1 MVIAVTFFIFG
12 FVKDVGAD
20 SNIPPTTEEI
30 LTAGQHGGQL
40 DPSVAT
46 SALPEVLPDVKP
58 LDLTHPPSTEE
69 IMAAGQLGGIL
80 YHTYEVTDK
89 AEEEEYNLSFG
100 LAIQEWN
107 SHNYTLAEE
116 LFKEHIAEYP
126 DSPWV
131 AEAMLHIGCFSQ
143 YNGMYTEAEEWFN
156 WILDANKDNSY
167 EGAKKLVNKAT
178 LRLGVLKVYQYN
190 FKGASQIF
198 ATLLRESS
206 DWRDRTYASH
216 WIQMLSRYKALELA
230 MLNCGTKALAYL
242 LEKDGKVAE
251 AKKVR
256 AIIPESGKGH
266 SLKDL
271 SDVASRYG
279 YKCVALK
286 ISPSELKELPL
297 PAIMHIDAKNP
308 GDGGHYWIL
317 ERVKGDRVELFDPQL
332 IRRYQQSLKEFSR
345 EWSGNVLVF
354 SNKEDL
360 PGVKLSE
367 NEMGQRYGGCCGAP
381 AAEDNLGDPGEN
393 AGPNPDD
400 GCGFGS
406 PRWSVSMVNMNVYVN
421 DIPLWYRNAI
431 GPSVMISLSYNS
443 QSALNQYEP
452 FGNKWQF
459 NYLTYPLQNPPDKPA
474 GTVTIFMPD
483 GRRDEYFPDGQGGF
497 IHPYRV
503 YNKLTKIEENHFELK
518 FPDNTVYVYKIPQG
532 TSSQQPFLV
541 EIIDP
546 HGQHLTFGYNSNVQ
560 LTTITDALGRVTTLH
575 YNAQGLVDLVTDQ
588 FNRSASFEYYANK
601 NLKKI
606 TDMGLYSTSF
616 TYQGDNYLASI
627 EKPTGTWD
635 FYIEPADGDDTK
647 PNYFNDY
654 FPPGCYENPGCQTW
668 ESYRVTITNPLG
680 DKAEYFYHGGC
691 GYEGGIGNCGYNW
704 YAPGSGYS
712 WYVSPRHY
720 VEYQG
725 HSVNN
730 FRSAKKTIYL
740 QRQYRYFHP
749 PNYYSRYYGVVS
761 TVVDPEDNFVDYG
774 YDDLTYD
781 LTSITDA
788 NGNQTSL
795 TYNDKGR
802 VTGLTDPLG
811 HTSQFT
817 YDGNDNLTKMEFPY
831 AAGDPRNYV
840 YNYEYDGSNN
850 LNKIKYPDY
859 PNNGETTFE
868 YNDRNQP
875 TKLTDPEG
883 TFYSFEY
890 DQFLGYLTAT
900 YINLHAGGTQDFY
913 VPNAF
918 GRVESH
924 TNRNGN
930 TISYGYDN
938 LDRIRT
944 VTYPN
949 FVKEYTYG
957 CCRLES
963 VTSNDG
969 STPLPFPLRFTYNNA
984 NRLTD
989 VRDVYDQPIHYEY
1002 NQSGN
1007 LTSITYPGNK
1017 TVSYAYDDA
1026 DRLITVTD
1034 WLNNVISYEYDTAG
1048 NLIKT
1053 TYPDG
1058 STIINQYDDANRL
1071 TAMTDYRMADLTVNA
1086 VSNYT
1091 LDALG
1096 NREEISFYQPLDVM
1110 PSPQALNGKYGFDNR
1125 LLETYGSTTYT
1136 SDANGNLI
1144 SRTGS
1149 SPATYTWNYDNML
1162 TDVAITGGNTYHYKY
1177 DGLGNRVSKRV
1188 NTTET
1193 RYIIDPLGSMVLA
1206 ETDDSG
1212 TITAY
1217 YVYGLGLISKITPT
1231 DQTYFYHY
1239 DGLGSTIAITDSSGN
1254 IMNKYA
1260 YDAYGKVV
1268 SQVEDPLVPNPF
1280 KYVGKYGVMD
1290 DGNGLLYMRARYY
1303 DPEAGRFINKD
1314 PIEGDLNLYTYVGNN
1329 PINHRDPTG
1338 LWSECDNAFMSNF
1351 IDCLGKR
1358 SLLVPLGMDIALAGC
1373 LATPA
1378 PFACMYAVIGIASGP
1393 ELAIVASCVTDAMN
1407 ARSNCQKKKDCNR

>member
-1 MVIAVTFFIFG
+1 MKLFNRRSNQIFVILVMTTFFLFCV
-12 FVKDVGAD
+12 VKVASAESIVPETEIMAAGDPGD
-20 SNIPPTTEEI
+20 SLSPGMAASTV
-30 LTAGQHGGQL
+30 
-40 DPSVAT
+40 S
-46 SALPEVLPDVKP
+46 EVLPSLKP
-58 LDLTHPPSTEE
+58 LDLTRPPTTKE

-80 YHTYEVTDK
+80 YPTYEVTDK

-156 WILDANKDNSY
+156 WILDTNKDNSY

-216 WIQMLSRYKALELA
+216 WIQRLSRYKALELA

-381 AAEDNLGDPGEN
+381 AAEDNLGDP
-393 AGPNPDD
+393 PVP
-400 GCGFGS
+400 FGS
-406 PRWSVSMVNMNVYVN
+406 PTWSVNMINMNLYVR

-474 GTVTIFMPD
+474 GTVVIFMPD
-483 GRRDEYFPDGQGGF
+483 GRRDEYFPDGQGGY

-518 FPDNTVYVYKIPQG
+518 FPDNTVYVYDIPEG

-606 TDMGLYSTSF
+606 TDMGMYSTSF
-616 TYQGDNYLASI
+616 TYEGDNYLASI
-627 EKPTGTWD
+627 EKPTGTWE

-668 ESYRVTITNPLG
+668 ESYRVTITNPVG

-691 GYEGGIGNCGYNW
+691 GYEGGIGNCGYTW
-704 YAPGSGYS
+704 YEPGTESSYS

-720 VEYQG
+720 VDYQSP
-725 HSVNN
+725 SVNN

-749 PNYYSRYYGVVS
+749 PDYYSRYYGVIS
-761 TVVDPEDNFVDYG
+761 TVVDPEENFIDYG

-781 LTSITDA
+781 LTNVMDA

-890 DQFLGYLTAT
+890 DQILGYLTAT
-900 YINLHAGGTQDFY
+900 YINLHAGGTQDSY

-944 VTYPN
+944 VTYPD
-949 FVKEYTYG
+949 FVKEYTYD

-963 VTSNDG
+963 ITSNDG
-969 STPLPFPLRFTYNNA
+969 STPLPYPLRFTYNDA

-989 VRDVYDQPIHYEY
+989 VRDVYDKPIHYEY

-1017 TVSYAYDDA
+1017 TVSYGYDDA

-1034 WLNNVISYEYDTAG
+1034 WLNNVVSYEYDTAG

-1071 TAMTDYRMADLTVNA
+1071 TAMTDYKMADLTVNA
-1086 VSNYT
+1086 VFNYT

-1110 PSPQALNGKYGFDNR
+1110 PSPQALNCTYGFDHR
-1125 LLETYGSTTYT
+1125 LVTDGTANYT
-1136 SDANGNLI
+1136 SDANGNRI
-1144 SRTGS
+1144 SKTGS
-1149 SPATYTWNYDNML
+1149 SPATYTWYYNNML
-1162 TDVAITGGNTYHYKY
+1162 TDVAVSGGNTYHYKY
-1177 DGLGNRVSKRV
+1177 DGLGNRVSKIV
-1188 NTTET
+1188 SSVET
-1193 RYIIDPLGSMVLA
+1193 RYIVDPSGPLPSILA
-1206 ETDDSG
+1206 ETDASG

-1217 YVYGLGLISKITPT
+1217 YVYGLGLISKITPS
-1231 DQTYFYHY
+1231 DQAYYYHY
-1239 DGLGSTIAITDSSGN
+1239 DGLGSTIAITDSLGN
-1254 IMNKYA
+1254 IVNKYA
-1260 YDAYGKVV
+1260 YDVFGKIL
-1268 SQVEDPLVPNPF
+1268 SEVEPLVSNPF

-1303 DPEAGRFINKD
+1303 DPEVGRFINKD
-1314 PIEGDLNLYTYVGNN
+1314 PIGFAGADVNLYEYVWNN
-1329 PINHRDPTG
+1329 PV
-1338 LWSECDNAFMSNF
+1338 NF
-1351 IDCLGKR
+1351 INPYGSTDWEQVFIGSLGIFEGMQTMGVGASVVAGVAILTK
-1358 SLLVPLGMDIALAGC
+1358 SPTLTIIVGVEMMPLFWGGWLETKHGLKGVAAG
-1373 LATPA
+1373 L
-1378 PFACMYAVIGIASGP
+1378 GGAS
-1393 ELAIVASCVTDAMN
+1393 
-1407 ARSNCQKKKDCNR
+1407 Q